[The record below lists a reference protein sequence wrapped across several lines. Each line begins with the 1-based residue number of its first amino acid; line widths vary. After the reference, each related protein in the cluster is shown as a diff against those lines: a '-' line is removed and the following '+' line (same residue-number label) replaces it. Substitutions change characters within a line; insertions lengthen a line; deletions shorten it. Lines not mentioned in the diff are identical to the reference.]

1 MEESISPIQG
11 APTPTSTSLFSR
23 LSNVFVSPG
32 EVFDE
37 VKSSPPQPAN
47 WIAPLVIAMIVGI
60 IYTLVVF
67 SQPAVI
73 QQMQQ
78 AQEKKFQE
86 MVDAKKMTQA
96 QADKSVEAMQK
107 FMNPAFMKIMGC
119 AGSVV
124 TSAGILF
131 LVALVVWAVGLRA
144 LRGNFTYM
152 KAVEVAGL
160 ATMIHVLG
168 AIVAMLLA
176 VIYGNMMITPG
187 PVLLVSHFDPANVT
201 HRILSALNVTSIWY
215 VAVVSIGLAKLSG
228 TTFAKAAVWLFGIWA
243 VFTFLPILLL
253 ARK

>member
-1 MEESISPIQG
+1 MEESTSPTQETL
-11 APTPTSTSLFSR
+11 APSTSLLAR
-23 LSNVFVSPG
+23 LTNVFVAPG

-37 VKSSPPQPAN
+37 VKSSPPRPAN
-47 WIAPLVIAMIVGI
+47 WVAPLVTAMLVGI

-67 SQPAVI
+67 SQPAII

-86 MVDAKKMTQA
+86 MVDTGKMTQA
-96 QADKSVEAMQK
+96 QADKSVEAVQK
-107 FMNPAFMKIMGC
+107 FMNPTFMKIMGC

-124 TSAGILF
+124 TSAAILF
-131 LVALVVWAVGLRA
+131 LAALVVWAVGLRA
-144 LRGNFTYM
+144 LSGNFTYM
-152 KAVEVAGL
+152 KAVEVVGL
-160 ATMIHVLG
+160 TTMIHVLG

-201 HRILSALNVTSIWY
+201 HRILSALNVVSIWY
-215 VAVVSIGLAKLSG
+215 VAVVSIGLAKLSNS
-228 TTFAKAAVWLFGIWA
+228 TFAKAAVWLFGIWA